1 MRTIGIYFAKQR
13 KKFQLID
20 SKKIPMKIFKFG
32 GASIKDAEGFK
43 NVSTII
49 KAHESESLLIVIS
62 AIGKTTNALESVIK
76 HCYAKNNQVHHAF
89 QTIVDDHNKIAKILF
104 ESGHLA
110 IKNALETLYVEL
122 ENCIQSSHLQKDYD
136 ALYDQIIVY
145 GELMASTIMSHYL
158 TTQSIKNQWIDAR
171 DYIITDQR
179 YRDARIQWVET
190 AELINTTLGP
200 IAEKD
205 LVITQGFIGRS
216 VGGETTTLGRE
227 GSDYSAAIFGSLLGA
242 DSISIWKDVV
252 GVMNADPN
260 KFSNAELIKEL
271 SYNDAIELA
280 YYGASVIHPKTIQP
294 LKAKGIPL
302 YVRSFIDVNEPGTKV
317 SAQSKPITISCKIH
331 KDNQILLEIR
341 TRDFTFIA
349 EDHLKQIF
357 QLLSENNMRCNL
369 MQNSAICF
377 RCVLDSKENQH
388 LALIQQLEFLGLDA
402 TCQSNLELIS
412 IYNTNSSFNKEEDIG
427 NKDIVLQQNM
437 GKSIHYL
444 VRKPINTDLK
454 N

>member
-13 KKFQLID
+13 KKVQLID

-43 NVSTII
+43 NVADII
-49 KAHESESLLIVIS
+49 KAHQNETLLVVIS

-76 HCYAKNNQVHHAF
+76 HCYAKNNQVHHAY
-89 QTIVDDHNKIAKILF
+89 QTIVDDHNKIAETLF
-104 ESGHLA
+104 ESGHLS
-110 IKNALETLYVEL
+110 IKNALETLYLEL
-122 ENCIQSSHLQKDYD
+122 EDCIQSSHSQKDYD

-145 GELMASTIMSHYL
+145 GELLASTIMSHYL
-158 TTQSIKNQWIDAR
+158 DTRSIKNRWIDAR
-171 DYIITDQR
+171 DYIITDGR
-179 YRDARIQWVET
+179 YRDARIQWAET
-190 AELINTTLGP
+190 AEQIKTTLGP

-216 VGGETTTLGRE
+216 MGGESTTLGRE
-227 GSDYSAAIFGSLLGA
+227 GSDYSAAIFGSLLDA
-242 DSISIWKDVV
+242 DSISIWKDVL
-252 GVMNADPN
+252 GVMSADPN
-260 KFSNAELIKEL
+260 KFSKAELIKEL

-294 LKAKGIPL
+294 LKARGIPL
-302 YVRSFIDVNEPGTKV
+302 YVRSFIDINEPGTKV
-317 SAQSKPITISCKIH
+317 SSQSKPITISCKIH
-331 KDNQILLEIR
+331 KDNQILLEIS

-388 LALIQQLEFLGLDA
+388 LTLIQQLESLGLDA
-402 TCQSNLELIS
+402 ICQSNLELLS
-412 IYNTNSSFNKEEDIG
+412 IYNTRGLFDKQEEIG
-427 NKDIVLQQNM
+427 NKEIVLQQNM

-444 VRKPINTDLK
+444 VKERQSVQK
-454 N
+454 